1 MTYNSKIQD
10 VTLALLRGAI
20 QGEDEGLPFDVGH
33 IDAYTWKEAMD
44 AGLLI
49 VIRINEQVNKTKYGK
64 NYNYH
69 CYL

>member
-1 MTYNSKIQD
+1 MNNNPKTQD

-20 QGEDEGLPFDVGH
+20 QGEDECLPFDIGH
-33 IDAYTWKEAMD
+33 IDADTWKEAMD
-44 AGLLI
+44 AGFLN

-64 NYNYH
+64 NFNYH

>member
-1 MTYNSKIQD
+1 MTYNSKTQD
-10 VTLALLRGAI
+10 VILALLRGAI
-20 QGEDEGLPFDVGH
+20 QWEDEGLPFDVGH
-33 IDAYTWKEAMD
+33 IDKHTWKEAVD

-49 VIRINEQVNKTKYGK
+49 VIRSYEQVNKTIYGK